1 MPPCVRVS
9 PILRTDRD
17 GASGAVSQRPSL
29 RHGAFPPDYAVHVAR
44 CVMAAEKMSEHV
56 ERERRMTD
64 ATSV

>member
-44 CVMAAEKMSEHV
+44 CVMAAEKNE
-56 ERERRMTD
+56 
-64 ATSV
+64 